1 MIESVEKGWCERDRE
16 NQVRVFVWCFAWMAA
31 VLTSSLLLRSELVPS
46 GAMAVLVALA
56 PSALGVAAVWSFK
69 KFLNEADELLR
80 KIQLEA
86 LALGF
91 AGGMVV
97 AIGYGLLERP
107 GAPPADVGDM
117 PVPMSVFYIIGVWL
131 SRRRYA

>member
-1 MIESVEKGWCERDRE
+1 MIDSGEKTWCERDRQ
-16 NQVRVFVWCFAWMAA
+16 NQIRMLVWCFAWMAA
-31 VLTSSLLLRSELVPS
+31 VLTASLLLRSELVPS
-46 GAMAVLVALA
+46 GAMALTVALV
-56 PSALGVAAVWSFK
+56 PSALGVATVWNFK

-91 AGGMVV
+91 AGGIVV
-97 AIGYGLLERP
+97 AMGYRLLERA

-117 PVPMSVFYIIGVWL
+117 PVPMSVFYIIGIWL